1 MKSPHPQ
8 RLFYNSNKLSSII
21 QDKEHTAIMHGSQL
35 PLAEKVLA
43 GGDAVAHTRM
53 LSTDRLDST
62 IVNSTNAE
70 QHVLTFT
77 PYGYIDPLQIKSL
90 LGFTGQLRQAVTG
103 CYLLGSR
110 RAFNPITMRF
120 NSYDDR
126 SPFAEGNI
134 NGYAYCGCDP
144 INYTDPSGRSRWGW
158 IKKNILRITPNTA
171 KYDTAFERGRQ
182 QGYNE
187 ARSANQ
193 YEYEQG
199 FDAGHTTGFDKGINA
214 GHKIGFN
221 KGVIQGNE
229 YGHMNGMNYGSVW
242 GFAEGKISGSKRLN
256 RPLQTFP
263 ERAEHIL
270 TLPLPLG
277 NVRSKYFNANQ
288 NQMISNLAN
297 LRHQEA
303 GLPPIYPLDLNI
315 SPTWNSETYIQ
326 FIRESRHTS
335 PFNPTGS

>member
-77 PYGYIDPLQIKSL
+77 PYVYRSTSNQVTT
-90 LGFTGQLRQAVTG
+90 GFTGQLRQAVTG

-214 GHKIGFN
+214 GHKIGLT
-221 KGVIQGNE
+221 KDSYKE
-229 YGHMNGMNYGSVW
+229 MNTDIGT
-242 GFAEGKISGSKRLN
+242 A
-256 RPLQTFP
+256 
-263 ERAEHIL
+263 
-270 TLPLPLG
+270 
-277 NVRSKYFNANQ
+277 
-288 NQMISNLAN
+288 
-297 LRHQEA
+297 
-303 GLPPIYPLDLNI
+303 
-315 SPTWNSETYIQ
+315 
-326 FIRESRHTS
+326 
-335 PFNPTGS
+335 

>member
-1 MKSPHPQ
+1 MKNPHPQ
-8 RLFYNSNKLSSII
+8 RVFYNSNKLSSII
-21 QDKEHTAIMHGSQL
+21 QGKEHTAIMHGSQL
-35 PLAEKVLA
+35 PLVEKVLA

-134 NGYAYCGCDP
+134 NGYAYCECDP
-144 INYTDPSGRSRWGW
+144 VNYTDPSGRGRVWRRRNSFGGYEQS
-158 IKKNILRITPNTA
+158 KDPNTI
-171 KYDTAFERGRQ
+171 TSNNAFERGQQ

-187 ARSANQ
+187 ARSANLH
-193 YEYEQG
+193 EYKQG
-199 FDAGHTTGFDKGINA
+199 FDAGQHEGFKEGRSSGYQD
-214 GHKIGFN
+214 
-221 KGVIQGNE
+221 
-229 YGHMNGMNYGSVW
+229 GMNFGSTW
-242 GFAEGKISGSKRLN
+242 GFAEGKISGSKRSN
-256 RPLQTFP
+256 RPLQTFA
-263 ERAEHIL
+263 ERADNIM

-277 NVRSKYFNANQ
+277 NVKSKYFNSFQ
-288 NQMISNLAN
+288 NELIENLAN
-297 LRHQEA
+297 LRHREA
-303 GLPPIYPLDLNI
+303 GLPPVYPLAQGEV
-315 SPTWNSETYIQ
+315 SPTWTSEHYVE
-326 FIRESRHTS
+326 FIRNSRHAS